1 MYARDPVSR
10 CSDRATR
17 VRFCVRSGS
26 LARSFACYSHCLHS
40 RTHAHM
46 YTYTHTRDACTRA
59 RARPLRGKKGRG
71 PCRGERRTSDEEGN
85 TVKKGERERGRQWP
99 SVTERRRETE
109 DDGERKVPGGRKRI
123 GGKEEERDGKRSAL
137 AGARVCARPT
147 HERVHVSSYAAT
159 GACGRTRE
167 SETGPESTSGGEEE
181 PRREQ
186 AVGWERS
193 TGHKTD

>member
-1 MYARDPVSR
+1 MAECDGKEERD
-10 CSDRATR
+10 
-17 VRFCVRSGS
+17 
-26 LARSFACYSHCLHS
+26 
-40 RTHAHM
+40 
-46 YTYTHTRDACTRA
+46 
-59 RARPLRGKKGRG
+59 RGRRRKKGA
-71 PCRGERRTSDEEGN
+71 
-85 TVKKGERERGRQWP
+85 V
-99 SVTERRRETE
+99 
-109 DDGERKVPGGRKRI
+109 GRKRI